1 MGALARA
8 EHLLEMGFGDLF
20 GLGGVGFF
28 VFEGWF

>member
-1 MGALARA
+1 MGAFAGVGLV
-8 EHLLEMGFGDLF
+8 LEVGFGDLF